1 MSFPC
6 CESIDMAVIPDDEIS
21 SVLIVGAGRLN
32 APIKYDDAVR
42 SPPKMM
48 AAPADIRS
56 IPLAFILN
64 HVLS

>member
-32 APIKYDDAVR
+32 APIKMMQLGVR
-42 SPPKMM
+42 LK
-48 AAPADIRS
+48 
-56 IPLAFILN
+56 
-64 HVLS
+64 